1 HEFAGGLS
9 SESQNRM
16 MLGEE
21 ACHARLGGK
30 RADVA
35 ISVSIFGERKAGR
48 RQTGAAGLRRIDHD
62 QLRIGSER
70 HRVRRRVVGVVV
82 VSRVIASSMRAVRMR
97 VEKAKPSLTGAGA
110 FLMIAADE
118 YPRCGGEQRRRR
130 AEKIGVPRVPAIPP
144 RTAFTARP
152 TSGARVFPIVII
164 ADVKHEIGLETGGG
178 RRDAEKRPAVRIVA
192 ALPCV
197 VGPLHPTTAV
207 ADDDPRRWHVA
218 DRRDRRRGRLRAG
231 TEQRAG
237 GRYQKQVTALPETIQ
252 SSHEVFLVKNCRA
265 AGLSQTDVYGDLIRR
280 EFN

>member
-1 HEFAGGLS
+1 MVGGEADRLELMLVAMERQREGGGQIGVRIQRLHDGPQGGIAAHEFAGGLS

-82 VSRVIASSMRAVRMR
+82 VSRVIASSMRAVWMR

-152 TSGARVFPIVII
+152 TSGARFP
-164 ADVKHEIGLETGGG
+164 DSDN
-178 RRDAEKRPAVRIVA
+178 RRREA
-192 ALPCV
+192 
-197 VGPLHPTTAV
+197 
-207 ADDDPRRWHVA
+207 
-218 DRRDRRRGRLRAG
+218 RDRA
-231 TEQRAG
+231 
-237 GRYQKQVTALPETIQ
+237 
-252 SSHEVFLVKNCRA
+252 
-265 AGLSQTDVYGDLIRR
+265 
-280 EFN
+280 